1 MAQTFN
7 TLSASTLAWAL
18 LLAGCSSVGP
28 DYRAPDQA
36 LAAHWRNAGEAGRP
50 AAPAALGRWWQQFGD
65 ARLNTLIDT
74 ALADNPG
81 LLSAQARLRQA
92 RARRGL
98 QAVQDLPQLDG
109 GLSAAR
115 QGSHGELSSG
125 STHSFNAS
133 LDASWEI
140 DLFGGQRRA
149 LEAAE
154 ANLAASQADL
164 DATRVSLV
172 AEIASNYF
180 SLRSNQTRL
189 AVARA
194 SLESREKT
202 LQLTRWRH
210 EARLVTPLEVNQAQS
225 SLEQVRASI
234 PLLQQNIEALRLALA
249 VLLGRDVQALDA
261 LLPETPAALPDTP
274 AALPDTP
281 AQLAA
286 GIPADTLRQRPDV
299 RAAER
304 RLAAQTAQI
313 GVAEAARYPAFK
325 LSGQIGIEA
334 LTPAG
339 LLRADTLSNS
349 VLGSLG
355 APLLD
360 AGRLRRTVDIQTALR
375 DEALQTYRSS
385 VLQALADVEKA
396 LSAWRLGQQRLRY
409 LQGAAGSAGE
419 AARLAL
425 IRYQAGSIDLLSVLD
440 TQRTQLSQDDAL
452 ASARGEQL
460 LNVVQ
465 LYKALGGGWQS
476 EPGTPPTPATAQ
488 P

>member
-1 MAQTFN
+1 MKPWLMAQTFN
-7 TLSASTLAWAL
+7 TLFAPALAWAL

-36 LAAHWRNAGEAGRP
+36 LAAHWRNAGEAGRQ

-65 ARLNTLIDT
+65 ARLNTLIDS

-133 LDASWEI
+133 IDASWEI

-164 DATRVSLV
+164 NATRVSLV
-172 AEIASNYF
+172 AEIASDYF
-180 SLRSNQTRL
+180 SLRSNQARL

-234 PLLQQNIEALRLALA
+234 PLLQQNIEALRLALT
-249 VLLGRDVQALDA
+249 VLLGRDAQALDA
-261 LLPETPAALPDTP
+261 LLPETP

-339 LLRADTLSNS
+339 LLRGDTLSNS

-360 AGRLRRTVDIQTALR
+360 AGRIRRTVDIQTALR

-396 LSAWRLGQQRLRY
+396 LSAWRLGQQRLSY